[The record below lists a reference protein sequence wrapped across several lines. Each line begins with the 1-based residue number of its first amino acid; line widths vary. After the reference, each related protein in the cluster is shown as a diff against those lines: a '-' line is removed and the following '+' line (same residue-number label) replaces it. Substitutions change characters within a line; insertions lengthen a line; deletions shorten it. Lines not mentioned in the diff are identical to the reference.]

1 MLLGNGMNM
10 GSYPAALDAV
20 AKAFASHK
28 DLIIG
33 GQNPLY
39 QETIIVLILN
49 QVHLP
54 KSDLM
59 DICEGFV
66 KSSADSL
73 KQIGATVLLNDQPAR
88 SELKPLVLA
97 ALNHSHWMIRK
108 MAITALS
115 NTQKTTAEENQLLQK
130 IDDSDSD
137 VRAEAIKAAAKIS
150 VTDAHLPTAISLST
164 AKNWEVRVEA
174 AKLLGRINTPQATHS
189 LIGMMD
195 DSDSDVRNQAN
206 SLLNQKKLDDSRSDD
221 LKQQMKSTNWEV
233 RRESALLL
241 GKIGSD
247 KATLV
252 LIGNLDDSDADVRT
266 AIVSILSKTT
276 IKDSFIQPLS
286 DMYKATDWEVRRNVS
301 TLLAKNTSGAATKSL
316 IAHMG
321 DADSDVQAAINS
333 ALENRT
339 LAGDMVDDLKT
350 QFSNNDWGIRQEV
363 AKLLGKIKTKESL
376 AALEAQLAK
385 ETDSDVKTQLEKS
398 IQAVKS

>member
-1 MLLGNGMNM
+1 
-10 GSYPAALDAV
+10 
-20 AKAFASHK
+20 
-28 DLIIG
+28 
-33 GQNPLY
+33 
-39 QETIIVLILN
+39 
-49 QVHLP
+49 
-54 KSDLM
+54 
-59 DICEGFV
+59 
-66 KSSADSL
+66 
-73 KQIGATVLLNDQPAR
+73 
-88 SELKPLVLA
+88 
-97 ALNHSHWMIRK
+97 
-108 MAITALS
+108 
-115 NTQKTTAEENQLLQK
+115 
-130 IDDSDSD
+130 
-137 VRAEAIKAAAKIS
+137 
-150 VTDAHLPTAISLST
+150 
-164 AKNWEVRVEA
+164 
-174 AKLLGRINTPQATHS
+174 
-189 LIGMMD
+189 
-195 DSDSDVRNQAN
+195 
-206 SLLNQKKLDDSRSDD
+206 LLNQKKLDDSRSDD